1 MNLRLYILI
10 FSTFILFTIGKA
22 QPTFS
27 VTSIN
32 STSVISC
39 ANPTLNFIATTHY
52 TNGVLSCTWTNGNTI
67 LTGTDVVIGTP
78 GSYTIL
84 GKANG
89 APLQNQALIISSN
102 TVQPQL
108 AITPLSQTIN
118 CSLASIT
125 DVTVS
130 STTFST
136 GAIHRF
142 ISPYG
147 GMYSANSPTHAYTPF
162 GPGTYTYSLIDS
174 ANGCSSVHLFTV
186 NSTDQFPTAQ
196 LVSPQNFTLG
206 CATRSLASITLTNM
220 VGSNLSYSIFG
231 PSVLSSTGT
240 SFTLNTA
247 GTRTISVL
255 DNQSMCEIR
264 IPVTVLIDTIKPN
277 IFTIVPTN
285 TLNCLVTEITIQGLS
300 SIQNSFVDWNFYSDM
315 LFLVSPIITIQPKI
329 LISTIKHLEDYY
341 LHVINRNNACEIVSP
356 KVSIYQDIYMPRLN
370 VPSPFDVKC
379 PSPTVTI
386 FPTITGSPQYCNY
399 LWNYPVSANV
409 TGINTPSLITDS
421 PGIYTITLSNPSNK
435 CSVETEVEVQIC
447 VSSKEELNNS
457 SLFRI
462 YPNPVI
468 DKLFLLESLELKHLV
483 DIEIYNDLGQLVLRT
498 QKFNSSNYLDVSNL
512 KQGLYFLNIVGSQNS
527 LVKKFVVSR

>member
-67 LTGTDVVIGTP
+67 LTGTDVVISTP

-108 AITPLSQTIN
+108 AISPISQSIN

-125 DVTVS
+125 DITVS

-147 GMYSANSPTHAYTPF
+147 GMYCANSPTHAYSPF
-162 GPGTYTYSLIDS
+162 GPGTYTYNLIDS
-174 ANGCSSVHLFTV
+174 SNGCSSVHLFTV
-186 NSTDQFPTAQ
+186 NSASQFPIAKV
-196 LVSPQNFTLG
+196 VSPQNFTLG
-206 CATRSLASITLTNM
+206 CSTKSLATITITNV
-220 VGSNLSYSIFG
+220 VGSNLSYSILG
-231 PSVLSSTGT
+231 PSFLSSSGA
-240 SFTLNTA
+240 SFTFNTA

-255 DNQSMCEIR
+255 DNQSLCEVR
-264 IPVTVLIDTIKPN
+264 IPITVLIDTIRPN
-277 IFTIVPTN
+277 FITVVPTT
-285 TLNCLVTEITIQGLS
+285 TLNCLIPEITMLGLS
-300 SIQNSFVDWNFYSDM
+300 STKNSRIDWTFFNDLLY
-315 LFLVSPIITIQPKI
+315 LIRPIETVRTKT
-329 LISTIKHLEDYY
+329 LISTINFIDDYY
-341 LHVINRNNACEIVSP
+341 LHVINLNNGCEVVSP
-356 KVSIYQDIYMPRLN
+356 KISIYQDVYMPRLN
-370 VPSPFDVKC
+370 VPSPFNVKC
-379 PSPTVTI
+379 PTPTVTI
-386 FPTITGSPQYCNY
+386 YPTITGSSQNCNY
-399 LWNYPVSANV
+399 NWKYPITANV
-409 TGINTPSLITDS
+409 NGINTPSLNTDS
-421 PGIYTITLSNPSNK
+421 PGIYTITLINPYNHCK
-435 CSVETEVEVQIC
+435 VESQVDVQIC

-457 SLFRI
+457 LLFRI

>member
-1 MNLRLYILI
+1 M
-10 FSTFILFTIGKA
+10 FIQFTIGNA
-22 QPTFS
+22 QSTFS
-27 VTSIN
+27 LTSIN
-32 STSVISC
+32 SSSVITC
-39 ANPTLNFIATTHY
+39 TQPTLNFIATTHY

-67 LTGTDVVIGTP
+67 LTGTDVVISTP
-78 GSYTIL
+78 GTYTIL

-89 APLQNQALIISSN
+89 APLQNQVLVISTN
-102 TVQPQL
+102 TMQPQL
-108 AITPLSQTIN
+108 AISPITQSIS

-136 GAIHRF
+136 GAIHQF
-142 ISPYG
+142 MSPYG

-186 NSTDQFPTAQ
+186 NSTAQFPTAK

-231 PSVLSSTGT
+231 PSVLSSSGT

-247 GTRTISVL
+247 GTRTIEVL

-264 IPVTVLIDTIKPN
+264 IPVTVLIDTIKPKF
-277 IFTIVPTN
+277 FTIVPTN
-285 TLNCLVTEITIQGLS
+285 TLNCLVTEIIIQGIS
-300 SIQNSFVDWNFYSDM
+300 SVPNSFVDWNFDGDM
-315 LFLVSPIITIQPKI
+315 LFLVTPILIIQPNT
-329 LISTIKHLEDYY
+329 LISPIKHLQDYY
-341 LHVINRNNACEIVSP
+341 LHVINRNNGCGVISP

-370 VPSPFDVKC
+370 VPSPFDVQC
-379 PSPTVTI
+379 PSPTVAI
-386 FPTITGSPQYCNY
+386 FPTITGSSQYCNY
-399 LWNYPVSANV
+399 LWQYPVPANV

-421 PGIYTITLSNPSNK
+421 PGIYTITLTNPNNK
-435 CSVETEVEVQIC
+435 CTVEAQVDVQIC
-447 VSSKEELNNS
+447 VSINEQLNNS
-457 SLFRI
+457 SLLHI